1 MLPIIGDIINAG
13 VNLFKSYFPPDLT
26 PEQKAKLEAGAQ
38 EFKKAITAQ
47 LIAYNQ
53 AVIEQQAS
61 IIRTEAGS
69 DSWIAKSWRPI
80 SMLVFVFIVANNY
93 IIYPYLSLFWD
104 KAPELQIPAQMWELL
119 KIGFGGYVVG
129 RSIEKSIKYFRKGGE
144 NAKGN

>member
-119 KIGFGGYVVG
+119 KIGFGGYVEDV
-129 RSIEKSIKYFRKGGE
+129 
-144 NAKGN
+144 A